1 MRFGRLSYPEAVA
14 VGSRRLAWRRSVP
27 SVAVLTGLLAV
38 TLVVVM
44 LLATRAQSTELV
56 ADGVVTDA
64 DAGADDVGEGGMPS
78 SNPRVRSILAAHP
91 SQFVVICVAGCA
103 GKPTIVQILPRPVT
117 GRTSEY
123 LPSAGT
129 TDKPVYG
136 PAVPGKSAGKAP
148 TYDNG
153 VVCLAGCEGR
163 PGQIVQRVV
172 DLPPLPKVTPK
183 PAPTATPKATP
194 APAAKTPDGKGNEP
208 LDTNP

>member
-14 VGSRRLAWRRSVP
+14 VGLRLLAWRRSEQA
-27 SVAVLTGLLAV
+27 VAFLLALLAV
-38 TLVVVM
+38 TLAVM
-44 LLATRAQSTELV
+44 LPAIRAQSTELV
-56 ADGVVTDA
+56 ADGVVADT
-64 DAGADDVGEGGMPS
+64 DAGADDVGESGMPS

-117 GRTSEY
+117 GRTAEY

-136 PAVPGKSAGKAP
+136 PAVPGKSAVKVP
-148 TYDNG
+148 TSDNA
-153 VVCLAGCEGR
+153 VVCLAGCNGR

-172 DLPPLPKVTPK
+172 DLPPPAKVTPK
-183 PAPTATPKATP
+183 PASAATPKATP
-194 APAAKTPDGKGNEP
+194 APAPKTPDGKGNEP
-208 LDTNP
+208 LDTSP

>member
-38 TLVVVM
+38 TPVVVM

-56 ADGVVTDA
+56 ADGVATDT
-64 DAGADDVGEGGMPS
+64 GPDDVGEGGMPS
-78 SNPRVRSILAAHP
+78 SNPRVHSILAGHP

-136 PAVPGKSAGKAP
+136 PAVPGKSAGKVS
-148 TYDNG
+148 TGDNA
-153 VVCLAGCEGR
+153 VVCLAGCDGR

-172 DLPPLPKVTPK
+172 DLPPPAKVTPR
-183 PAPTATPKATP
+183 PASAATPKATP
-194 APAAKTPDGKGNEP
+194 APAPKTPDGKGSEP
-208 LDTNP
+208 LDTSP